1 MKQQKNVL
9 QKCKTP
15 QQKLHIRSKNA
26 KRKLEI
32 TSQMSNDSQNLVK
45 RMPVIRE
52 CTLVPPPRKKTSSK
66 KQYQKKL
73 DNLSSKNAYLEKEL
87 KDAYFKISKLE
98 QELKVTKKNIYM
110 IKKEFAKLQQKRF
123 DKNKKDFTHSSLV
136 HQSSLFQYFTWL
148 DY

>member
-9 QKCKTP
+9 EKSKTP
-15 QQKLHIRSKNA
+15 QQKLHIRPKNA

-66 KQYQKKL
+66 KQ
-73 DNLSSKNAYLEKEL
+73 
-87 KDAYFKISKLE
+87 
-98 QELKVTKKNIYM
+98 
-110 IKKEFAKLQQKRF
+110 
-123 DKNKKDFTHSSLV
+123 
-136 HQSSLFQYFTWL
+136 
-148 DY
+148 